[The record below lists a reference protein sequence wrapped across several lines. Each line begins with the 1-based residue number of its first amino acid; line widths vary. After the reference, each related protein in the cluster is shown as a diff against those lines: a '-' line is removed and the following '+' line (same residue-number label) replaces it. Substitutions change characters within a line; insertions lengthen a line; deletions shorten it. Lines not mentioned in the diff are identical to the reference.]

1 MGRRK
6 LLKLTQRKLVLSRKR
21 KVNLLRPQKRVSQ
34 TQRRKRMRE
43 LNFNW
48 LRLSYEFVL
57 NILRNRYGA
66 VTILALGWV
75 TFISDIDLPF
85 IIEEQI
91 ELNTMTREV
100 KYISE
105 KNDDLI
111 LKLIELDENP
121 KVLERIARE
130 RYFMKKPLE
139 EVYRIVD

>member
-1 MGRRK
+1 M
-6 LLKLTQRKLVLSRKR
+6 
-21 KVNLLRPQKRVSQ
+21 QK
-34 TQRRKRMRE
+34 

-48 LRLSYEFVL
+48 LKHSYEFVL
-57 NILRNRYGA
+57 GLLRNRYGA
-66 VTILALGWV
+66 VIVLALGWV

-91 ELNTMTREV
+91 ELNAMTREV
-100 KYISE
+100 ENISE
-105 KNDDLI
+105 KNDELI